1 MSDAGDKELFV
12 SSCREAAS
20 FPRNLV
26 YHDTYEHNLKAYVR
40 RLDVREDQLFCR
52 ELNSILDLWEYDDV
66 TTRFRGKRIRGTNEL
81 KTHLSGDFLLGKRD
95 PKCRF
100 MFIHAP
106 NSREWLNTSRNM
118 VAYALS
124 YHQAM
129 PSFLDFLFPFGRQE
143 HARDFH
149 FSGFRNETRLDP
161 NRRGLQIPELGR
173 SGREI
178 RMCYS
183 LKSVEE
189 SIGQQ
194 QWPWSIRQTAV
205 YHSLD
210 IETGVMSW
218 VVVKGNQLIQR
229 RMESVT
235 ESRTFR
241 GSNDF
246 NTPVRAFVAS
256 LALHLVIC
264 DWCGED
270 WRWYISFL
278 EECLQE
284 KTRRTLAVPLE
295 SVPSTFAEKPS
306 QALTWSTISSSIPEK
321 RVYSGLSS
329 IFEKSE
335 PMAPPELPSGPPPPP
350 PGRPSVAPI
359 AVSTSSGP
367 DYGGDFS
374 FGDLPRVQHLE
385 DKANEVLLILE
396 SNTNVLTELE
406 QHYELVRE
414 NCGWPHEVSHGDF
427 SRFKSRLASIVN
439 DLRMQQSRTKTL
451 LRLIADRKSLLH
463 GILEYRNTEAS
474 KLLATKAQQS
484 SENMEFMTKDMHIIA
499 QKTKQETVSM
509 RIITLVTLFFLP
521 GTFISTI
528 MSTDIVRFEKDN
540 AGKSSKIF
548 QLGAIQL
555 YLAITLPLTFLVFV
569 AWYGVYWWVDKKEVV
584 NRRRRTGT
592 MAV

>member
-1 MSDAGDKELFV
+1 MRPKMPLHV
-12 SSCREAAS
+12 SLPGSSAAS
-20 FPRNLV
+20 KE
-26 YHDTYEHNLKAYVR
+26 TY
-40 RLDVREDQLFCR
+40 
-52 ELNSILDLWEYDDV
+52 I
-66 TTRFRGKRIRGTNEL
+66 FR
-81 KTHLSGDFLLGKRD
+81 
-95 PKCRF
+95 
-100 MFIHAP
+100 FIHAP
-106 NSREWLNTSRNM
+106 NSREWLNTSRSMM
-118 VAYALS
+118 VYALS

-149 FSGFRNETRLDP
+149 FSGFRHETRLDP

-189 SIGQQ
+189 SVGQQ

-210 IETGVMSW
+210 VETGVMSW
-218 VVVKGNQLIQR
+218 VVVKGNQLMQR

-241 GSNDF
+241 GENNF
-246 NTPVRAFVAS
+246 NNPVRAFVAS

-295 SVPSTFAEKPS
+295 SVPSPFAEKSP
-306 QALTWSTISSSIPEK
+306 QALTWSSMSSSIPEK

-350 PGRPSVAPI
+350 PPPGIPNVVPTAS
-359 AVSTSSGP
+359 STGSGP

-406 QHYELVRE
+406 QHYELVRIHS
-414 NCGWPHEVSHGDF
+414 GWPLADSQGDF

-451 LRLIADRKSLLH
+451 LRLIADRKSLV
-463 GILEYRNTEAS
+463 S
-474 KLLATKAQQS
+474 FLL
-484 SENMEFMTKDMHIIA
+484 
-499 QKTKQETVSM
+499 
-509 RIITLVTLFFLP
+509 
-521 GTFISTI
+521 
-528 MSTDIVRFEKDN
+528 
-540 AGKSSKIF
+540 
-548 QLGAIQL
+548 
-555 YLAITLPLTFLVFV
+555 LPLG
-569 AWYGVYWWVDKKEVV
+569 YY
-584 NRRRRTGT
+584 
-592 MAV
+592 